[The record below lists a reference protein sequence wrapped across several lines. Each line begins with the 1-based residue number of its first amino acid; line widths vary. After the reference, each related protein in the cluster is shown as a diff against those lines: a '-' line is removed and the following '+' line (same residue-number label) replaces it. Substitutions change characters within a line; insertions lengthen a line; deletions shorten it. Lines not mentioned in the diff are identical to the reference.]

1 MSHGTN
7 YTLFGEDYR
16 WYRYKNGTVI
26 YFNGSYSI
34 NFDCNATT
42 KADPDIAGPGVI
54 ASFLATASITV
65 LVAMVPAFY
74 ELLDWLSMIKG
85 KLWPSSPAISNRSAM
100 TSLLAE
106 AATRLLGFLSDLQII
121 TAFAIV
127 VAGLFQ
133 YPKISFYHENIAVN
147 YWWLSVNSFLAARI
161 EYMTADLEVI
171 PARITIRRAGVLV
184 SVVLGLVFQCII
196 NIRES
201 RDWNFLGEGACF
213 LHHDRSTTWPWVAGA
228 AVYAVFLLLIII
240 PTTRSWIKCYSALF
254 DRGQGALIEWQK
266 KSFHALHTRLSR
278 PASKCNNLL
287 SSALPSKAVYLV
299 LVLITSSS
307 VILLWLL
314 RQFLNIWSFGDGSGL
329 PLVFFYIVF
338 LFWDAYEIID
348 VKLTN
353 RVLIIGNETH
363 WGFGQILPL
372 VLMVTIGYAAVDALQ
387 EASAKEKCKASTGST
402 IDIGDM
408 A

>member
-1 MSHGTN
+1 MSYGTN
-7 YTLFGEDYR
+7 STLFGGDYW

-34 NFDCNATT
+34 NFVCNATT

-65 LVAMVPAFY
+65 LVAVVPAFY

-85 KLWPSSPAISNRSAM
+85 KLWLSSPAISTRSAM
-100 TSLLAE
+100 TSILTE
-106 AATRLLGFLSDLQII
+106 AATRLLGFLCDLQII
-121 TAFAIV
+121 TAFTIV
-127 VAGLFQ
+127 VAGLAQ
-133 YPKISFYHENIAVN
+133 YPNISFYHENIAVN
-147 YWWLSVNSFLAARI
+147 YWWLCINSFLAARI
-161 EYMTADLEVI
+161 EYMTANLEI
-171 PARITIRRAGVLV
+171 ISARVTIRRAGVLV

-213 LHHDRSTTWPWVAGA
+213 LRHDRSTTWPWVAGA

-240 PTTRSWIKCYSALF
+240 PTTRPWMKCYSALF

-266 KSFHALHTRLSR
+266 KSFHALHIRLSR
-278 PASKCNNLL
+278 PASQRNNLL
-287 SSALPSKAVYLV
+287 SSALPTKAVYLV
-299 LVLITSSS
+299 LVLISSSS

-314 RQFLNIWSFGDGSGL
+314 RQFLNIWSFGDGTGL
-329 PLVFFYIVF
+329 LLVFFYIVF

-353 RVLIIGNETH
+353 RDLINGNETH

-372 VLMVTIGYAAVDALQ
+372 VLMVTIGYAAIDALQ
-387 EASAKEKCKASTGST
+387 EASAKEKCKASTAITLQPSQL
-402 IDIGDM
+402 
-408 A
+408 